1 MHVTMQWLAPWE
13 FAPVLLVLLASV
25 ALLYWRGALRFRVS
39 LARRLGFWLGMAL
52 IYAVLQTRFDYY
64 AQHQFFV
71 DRIQQVLLHHL
82 APLLIMASY
91 PLGVLRAGLPLRW
104 RVRALRPLARSAPWR
119 AISAVLFNPLLAT
132 LSFIA
137 LVLVWLIPRV
147 MTLAMLD
154 WRLYLLMNWSMLA
167 SGLIYWGLV
176 VDHRR
181 RPPSRM
187 APGVRVLSPALSMT
201 PQVLVGAIITFSRAD
216 LYPIF
221 SICGR
226 ALDMSVLAD
235 QQLGG
240 LITWVPASAIE
251 TAGALL
257 ALRIWMRLSQQARGR
272 RVSPRAV

>member
-1 MHVTMQWLAPWE
+1 MRVILQWLTPWE
-13 FAPVLLVLLASV
+13 FSPAFLVVLMA
-25 ALLYWRGALRFRVS
+25 AGLLYLRGARRLPVS
-39 LARRLGFWLGMAL
+39 LARRLGFWTGMAL
-52 IYAVLQTRFDYY
+52 IYFALLTRFDYY
-64 AQHQFFV
+64 ALHQFFV

-82 APLLIMASY
+82 APLLIMVSY

-104 RVRALRPLARSAPWR
+104 RARVLRPLARSAPWR
-119 AISAVLFNPLLAT
+119 ALGAVLFNPLLAT

-137 LVLVWLIPRV
+137 MVLVWLIPRV

-154 WRLYLLMNWSMLA
+154 WRLYLLMNWSMLV

-176 VDHRR
+176 LDHRR
-181 RPPSRM
+181 RPPARM
-187 APGVRVLSPALSMT
+187 APGLRVLSPVFSMT
-201 PQVLVGAIITFSRAD
+201 PQILVGAIITFSRTD

-240 LITWVPASAIE
+240 LIAWVPASAIE
-251 TAGALL
+251 TVGALL
-257 ALRIWMRLSQQARGR
+257 ALRLWMRLPQSARSR
-272 RVSPRAV
+272 